1 MCIQFGT
8 SAAGLWNLAD
18 PLSLA
23 LAVRVWHGRGLSCG
37 RRVLYSGFARRL
49 QQVCGTAV
57 PWHGGLEQEQRS
69 RGSRALR
76 LPGEGKRLRLWA
88 RSDGRLAM
96 QDAGGIPGR
105 IPGSS
110 GPSCPAPGFPMAG
123 HCCVYMGPRAGIG
136 VGMYRLPSLSYV
148 HVTPCFVVCVS
159 PCLIIHMCM
168 APCIYMASALPYVCA
183 RHLALS
189 YMCACSWHSA
199 LSCMGVY
206 MVPVG
211 TWMWTRHPAL
221 SHIYSPLS
229 CVCMVCVCHLLR
241 PMRVWLCVR
250 VQLCVCVRLCVRVR
264 LCVHV

>member
-49 QQVCGTAV
+49 HRVCGTAV
-57 PWHGGLEQEQRS
+57 PWHGGPEQEQRS

-76 LPGEGKRLRLWA
+76 LPGEGKRLRLRA

-110 GPSCPAPGFPMAG
+110 GPSCPAPSFPMAG
-123 HCCVYMGPRAGIG
+123 HYCVYMAPWAGIG
-136 VGMYRLPSLSYV
+136 VGMYRLLSLSYMC
-148 HVTPCFVVCVS
+148 VTPCFVVCVCVALLH
-159 PCLIIHMCM
+159 PTCVYGALHIYGFCFIVRVYT
-168 APCIYMASALPYVCA
+168 APCFVLHVCVFMAL
-183 RHLALS
+183 
-189 YMCACSWHSA
+189 CS
-199 LSCMGVY
+199 G
-206 MVPVG
+206 
-211 TWMWTRHPAL
+211 
-221 SHIYSPLS
+221 
-229 CVCMVCVCHLLR
+229 VCVC
-241 PMRVWLCVR
+241 VWSP
-250 VQLCVCVRLCVRVR
+250 
-264 LCVHV
+264 

>member
-49 QQVCGTAV
+49 QRVCGTAV

-148 HVTPCFVVCVS
+148 HVTPCFVVCVCRPAS
-159 PCLIIHMCM
+159 SSICVWHPAYIWLLLCHTCVHGTLLCLI
-168 APCIYMASALPYVCA
+168 
-183 RHLALS
+183 
-189 YMCACSWHSA
+189 
-199 LSCMGVY
+199 
-206 MVPVG
+206 
-211 TWMWTRHPAL
+211 
-221 SHIYSPLS
+221 
-229 CVCMVCVCHLLR
+229 
-241 PMRVWLCVR
+241 CVR
-250 VQLCVCVRLCVRVR
+250 VHGTLLCHVWVCIWSL
-264 LCVHV
+264 